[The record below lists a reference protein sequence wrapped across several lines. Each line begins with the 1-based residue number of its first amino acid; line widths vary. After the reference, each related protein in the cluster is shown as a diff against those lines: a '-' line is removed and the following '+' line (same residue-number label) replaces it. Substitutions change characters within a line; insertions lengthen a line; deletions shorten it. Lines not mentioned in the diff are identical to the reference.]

1 MEKKVVT
8 DKNVLF
14 ALTEPVCHF
23 IKVAEDIDE
32 YLKVWVKEPTWL
44 EVDKAMNS
52 LMKIDA
58 KSQNFD
64 LDLNAMYR
72 FMVENFVVKTEPS
85 LYMLEI
91 NLRKS
96 FLIPLM
102 LLARMRQKTK
112 VEEGS
117 KRWASRPIHCFP
129 HHCLFSRKGF
139 RDKPTASV

>member
-1 MEKKVVT
+1 MEKNIVK
-8 DKNVLF
+8 DKSVLF
-14 ALTEPVCHF
+14 ALQEPVCHF
-23 IKVAEDIDE
+23 IKVSEEIDE

-85 LYMLEI
+85 LSTI
-91 NLRKS
+91 DILRLSPYVGNQLKEVLPNPFDAFNEDEAKNES
-96 FLIPLM
+96 
-102 LLARMRQKTK
+102 
-112 VEEGS
+112 
-117 KRWASRPIHCFP
+117 
-129 HHCLFSRKGF
+129 
-139 RDKPTASV
+139 